1 MGNLNLLLNNN
12 NLVLSKYPLKLAI
25 YSHICYK
32 MSIKNPDYV
41 QLDGLVALKIIKH
54 CKEAESSGGSSL
66 VQGVLLGL
74 VESGTGSQGNRLE
87 VTNCFPFPRHNE
99 DDEQFDE
106 LAYQVEMMKK
116 LRHVNVDHLHV
127 GWYQSTYFGMYF
139 NRALLDS
146 QYNYQNSIRES
157 VVIIYDPLRT
167 GKGHLALKALRL
179 SPMTM
184 DLYAG
189 QDFTPEKMAESNIN
203 FETIYEEVPI
213 VLKNSHLMNALC
225 CELEDK
231 NEEENSYPFLDLAT
245 GPVLEKNLKLL
256 MECVDELNQ
265 DVNRYFGYQRQAVKQ
280 KQAIQQYV
288 AKRDAENMQRI
299 ARGEE
304 PLPDEDIDK
313 IFKPTPPPARLDALL
328 WSSQINCYTEQISDF
343 ATQSF
348 GKLFI
353 TDSLQSTVL

>member
-1 MGNLNLLLNNN
+1 
-12 NLVLSKYPLKLAI
+12 
-25 YSHICYK
+25 
-32 MSIKNPDYV
+32 MSVKNPEYV

-54 CKEAESSGGSSL
+54 CKEAESTGGSSL

-74 VESGTGSQGNRLE
+74 VEGKALE
-87 VTNCFPFPRHNE
+87 VTNCFPFPRHND

-167 GKGHLALKALRL
+167 SKGHLALKALRL
-179 SPMTM
+179 SPTTM
-184 DLYAG
+184 DLYSVG
-189 QDFTPEKMAESNIN
+189 DFSPDCMAESKIN
-203 FETIYEEVPI
+203 FESIYEEIPI
-213 VLKNSHLMNALC
+213 VVKNSHLMNALC
-225 CELEDK
+225 CELEEK
-231 NEEENSYPFLDLAT
+231 NEENNSYPFLDLAT

-256 MECVDELNQ
+256 MECVDDLNQ

-280 KQAIQQYV
+280 KQAIQQYTT
-288 AKRDAENMQRI
+288 KRDAENLQRI
-299 ARGEE
+299 TRGEE
-304 PLPDEDIDK
+304 ALPEEDINK
-313 IFKPTPPPARLDALL
+313 VFKPMPPPPRLDALL

-353 TDSLQSTVL
+353 TDSLQSNIN